1 MTNEG
6 NIFEEYA
13 EKKTLSDKMKKPK
26 FWIKYILIILFL
38 VFALFIYNSYKNT
51 WSKDE
56 VKNSIEILSVETGWL
71 EGESELRET
80 AARILPFLSFKVKN
94 TGKKPLH
101 YVNFESVFEFQ
112 VDGAVQSNGF
122 YAAFESPLPP
132 GETSDVILL
141 KAVNGYTASSKEAF
155 YMNKD
160 KWRKV
165 NAKVFARTQGSPPV
179 RVGGLYPVEQKITGF
194 RTDIDIESENNTA
207 SRVDVV
213 ISDSGWIYKSL
224 KGKNVLVYPS
234 ITFRIKNTG
243 DSTLSNLGL
252 KGIFRFE
259 KNGERFNFGYPAVKG
274 DLEPGKE
281 SDEITIRSEF
291 GINASSLQALYNNIF
306 EWDEVTV
313 KLMIKV
319 IDSQFETLGEF
330 PVKNEVKGVK
340 VIKKIA
346 EQ

>member
-1 MTNEG
+1 MNNEG

-13 EKKTLSDKMKKPK
+13 EKKTLSSRMKKPK

-38 VFALFIYNSYKNT
+38 VFAILIYNSYKNT
-51 WSKDE
+51 WSKDD
-56 VKNSIEILSVETGWL
+56 VKNSIEIVSVETGWI
-71 EGESELRET
+71 EGKSELRET

-94 TGKKPLH
+94 IGEKPLH
-101 YVNFESVFEFQ
+101 FVNFESVFEFQ
-112 VDGAVQSNGF
+112 ADGAIQSNGF
-122 YAAFESPLPP
+122 YAAFESPLQT

-179 RVGGLYPVEQKITGF
+179 RVGGLYPVDQKITGF
-194 RTDIDIESENNTA
+194 RGDIDIESENNLA
-207 SRVDVV
+207 DVV
-213 ISDSGWIYKSL
+213 EVVVTDSGWIYKTL
-224 KGKNVLVYPS
+224 EGKNVLVYPS
-234 ITFRIKNTG
+234 ITFKIKNTG
-243 DSTLSNLGL
+243 DKTLSKLGL
-252 KGIFRFE
+252 KGVFRFE

-281 SDEITIRSEF
+281 SEEITIRSEF
-291 GINASSLQALYNNIF
+291 GIQASSLQALYNNMF

-319 IDSQFETLGEF
+319 ITSKFESIGEF
-330 PVKNEVKGVK
+330 PVKNEVKGVNVVNK
-340 VIKKIA
+340 
-346 EQ
+346 